1 MEYRALGKTG
11 LKVSLVSLGSG
22 GTRKLGQDSQMD
34 QKSQTFLV
42 HKALNLGI
50 NLIDTSAQ
58 YGDSEA
64 ILGKALKGIHRD
76 NYLICTKWYSAN
88 KPDPIETP
96 KLLIKSI
103 ENSLSKL
110 NTDHIDIMMFH
121 GPLKG
126 EYRDIIE
133 LCYPILDSLREQG
146 KIRFT
151 GLSTRFALDPEQIV
165 AELALKNNPELF
177 DVIMLK
183 YGILNQHAA
192 KTIMPLAIKNNLG
205 IMNMAVIREK
215 LPNTILLEK
224 LIRKWKKEGLIGK
237 DSLKDKNPL
246 NWLVKDDVDSVI
258 SAGYKFAAD
267 HTAIST
273 VITGTADI
281 NHLESNI
288 KSLSKPSLPKH
299 HSELLKNLFGRI
311 IEYA

>member
-1 MEYRALGKTG
+1 MEYRTLGKTG

-22 GTRKLGQDSQMD
+22 GTRKLGQDSQMN
-34 QKSQTFLV
+34 QESQTFLV
-42 HKALNLGI
+42 RKALNLGI

-64 ILGKALKGIHRD
+64 ILGKALKEFSRD
-76 NYLICTKWYSAN
+76 SYLICTKWYSAN
-88 KPDPIETP
+88 KLDPIESP

-110 NTDHIDIMMFH
+110 NTDRIDIMMFH
-121 GPLKG
+121 GPLQE

-133 LCYPILDSLREQG
+133 LCYPILDFLREQG
-146 KIRFT
+146 KIRFI

-215 LPNTILLEK
+215 FWVYSLNQNLFFVIVFPNIPYNLRK
-224 LIRKWKKEGLIGK
+224 LIGLKQLSSMDFPIIRK
-237 DSLKDKNPL
+237 
-246 NWLVKDDVDSVI
+246 V
-258 SAGYKFAAD
+258 
-267 HTAIST
+267 
-273 VITGTADI
+273 
-281 NHLESNI
+281 
-288 KSLSKPSLPKH
+288 LSHQFYFLY
-299 HSELLKNLFGRI
+299 LKNKKNLNP
-311 IEYA
+311 YTLKNMLN